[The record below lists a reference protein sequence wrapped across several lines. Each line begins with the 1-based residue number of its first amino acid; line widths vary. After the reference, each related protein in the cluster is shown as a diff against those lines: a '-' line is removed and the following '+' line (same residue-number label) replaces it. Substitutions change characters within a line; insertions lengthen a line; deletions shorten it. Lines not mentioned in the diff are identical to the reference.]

1 MLPTIEWKNDQVH
14 MLDQRLLPM
23 EEKILVH
30 TRYEEVARSI
40 KDMVIRGAPAIGLAA
55 AMGVLLGVISGEAA
69 TEAGFNRIVDTMAG
83 TRPTA
88 VNLFWALKRME
99 AIYRNHAG
107 NPGELERKMRDE
119 VKVIQQEDVEINR
132 RLGENGQTLLEAD
145 QTVLTHCNAGALAT
159 GGFGTALGVIRS
171 AIENGKR
178 IKVIAG
184 ETRPFLQGARLTTWE
199 LQADGI
205 PVTLITDNAAGFI
218 MARGAVD
225 AVIVG
230 ADRIARNGDTANKI
244 GTYSLA
250 VLAGYHRIPFYVAAP
265 TSTIDFDI
273 QTGAD
278 IPIEERS
285 REEVIN
291 FRGQRI
297 ASQRT
302 EVRNPAF
309 DITPAPLISAIVTEE
324 GVLRGDLARE
334 LGLLKEKL
342 Y

>member
-1 MLPTIEWKNDQVH
+1 
-14 MLDQRLLPM
+14 MLDQRLLPI
-23 EEKILVH
+23 EEKIIVH
-30 TRYEEVARSI
+30 TRYQEVAQSI
-40 KDMVIRGAPAIGLAA
+40 EDMVIRGAPAIGLAA
-55 AMGVLLGVISGEAA
+55 AMGVLLGVITGEAA
-69 TEAGFNRIVDTMAG
+69 TEAGFQRILDTMAG

-99 AIYRNHAG
+99 AIYRNHGA
-107 NPGELERKMRDE
+107 NPQELERKMRDE
-119 VKVIQQEDVEINR
+119 VKTIQLEDVQINR
-132 RLGENGQTLLEAD
+132 RMGENGQALLESD

-178 IKVIAG
+178 IRVIAG

-205 PVTLITDNAAGFI
+205 PVTLITDNAAGFL
-218 MARGAVD
+218 MARGSVD

-250 VLAGYHRIPFYVAAP
+250 VLAGYHHIPFYVAAP

-285 REEVIN
+285 RDEVIN
-291 FRGQRI
+291 FRDQRI
-297 ASQRT
+297 ASPRT
-302 EVRNPAF
+302 EVKNPAF
-309 DITPAPLISAIVTEE
+309 DITPARLIAAIVTEE
-324 GVLRGDLARE
+324 GILRGDLKRE
-334 LGLLKEKL
+334 LGLLEKKL
-342 Y
+342 R